1 MTRSFVIPLTFA
13 FGIASGAGGW
23 HLLRP
28 EPAIAQANPT
38 ARFVP
43 ASMTASEGDKGS
55 VAWFMAT
62 DGRVRA
68 CYHSGGP
75 SGPTVSCVPV
85 NFAP

>member
-1 MTRSFVIPLTFA
+1 MTHRYMMIATFLLGA
-13 FGIASGAGGW
+13 VSGASGLY
-23 HLLRP
+23 LLRA

-43 ASMTASEGDKGS
+43 ASMTASEGDKGA

-68 CYHSGGP
+68 CFHTQGA
-75 SGPTVSCVPV
+75 SGPAVSCQAV
-85 NFAP
+85 NFGS